1 MAGKLT
7 LDSLADSP
15 LLLAIDLESSI
26 SPAAIAA
33 FAFRRYVRT
42 CRAHMGPG
50 AAGRAARLRAPD
62 PLCEFLQA
70 QAEHAIE
77 KRHAPRQW
85 LLSPHHATYLDG

>member
-7 LDSLADSP
+7 LASLADSP
-15 LLLAIDLESSI
+15 SLLAIDLESSI
-26 SPAAIAA
+26 GPAAIAA
-33 FAFRRYVRT
+33 FAFRRYGRDVEVRT
-42 CRAHMGPG
+42 CRAHMGLG

-77 KRHAPRQW
+77 KRHAPRQ
-85 LLSPHHATYLDG
+85 